1 MEKNIIS
8 KRLVKLRTENGFTQK
23 ELSVKLNYSDKVIS
37 KWERGESFPNIIA
50 LKQLSKL
57 YNISID
63 DLVSD
68 ELEDNSEKIETQELV
83 VNRVS
88 GPSLFVKLSIL
99 IPLAFTIFSISI
111 SIVAFLASAFVFG
124 ILMIVYSFVVAITTF
139 EAEYKGHIIRV
150 VNRPKS
156 LYLYIDNRV
165 VDVNKVLFAMYIN
178 LSGKIDDE
186 TIKVSMTANFF
197 MNCSMVVE

>member
-8 KRLVKLRTENGFTQK
+8 KRLVKLRNEKGLTQK
-23 ELSVKLNYSDKVIS
+23 ELSEQLNYSDKVIS
-37 KWERGESFPNIIA
+37 KWERGESFPNIVA

-63 DLVSD
+63 QLVSD
-68 ELEDNSEKIETQELV
+68 ELEEGSEIIETQELV

-99 IPLAFTIFSISI
+99 IPLAITIYAISI
-111 SIVAFLASAFVFG
+111 SIIAFFASAFIFG
-124 ILMIVYSFVVAITTF
+124 ILMIVYSFVVSITTF

-178 LSGKIDDE
+178 LSGKIEDE
-186 TIKVSMTANFF
+186 TIKVRMTANFF
-197 MNCSMVVE
+197 MNCSMIVE